1 MADQINNELV
11 SGGEYSLF
19 RDDILK
25 RIRSAQYEA
34 LRVAFFLGALSL
46 GSSQQSCKPN
56 AESSL
61 LELRG
66 AAD

>member
-34 LRVAFFLGALSL
+34 LRAVNKELISL
-46 GSSQQSCKPN
+46 YWEIGRQIT
-56 AESSL
+56 E
-61 LELRG
+61 R
-66 AAD
+66 

>member
-34 LRVAFFLGALSL
+34 LRAAFLGALSVNFI
-46 GSSQQSCKPN
+46 GTPSF
-56 AESSL
+56 
-61 LELRG
+61 
-66 AAD
+66 

>member
-34 LRVAFFLGALSL
+34 LRAAFFLCALSCAL
-46 GSSQQSCKPN
+46 ARLIATIVQTECRVKL
-56 AESSL
+56 A
-61 LELRG
+61 
-66 AAD
+66 